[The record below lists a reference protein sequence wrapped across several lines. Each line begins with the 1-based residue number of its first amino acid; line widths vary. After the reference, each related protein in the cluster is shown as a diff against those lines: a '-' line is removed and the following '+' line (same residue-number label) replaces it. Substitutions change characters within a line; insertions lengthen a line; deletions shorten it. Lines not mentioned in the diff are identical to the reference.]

1 MVPQNVGSNTQNKLL
16 PTSPT
21 HNTMNKIV
29 SSRIYKA
36 IKDVKSDLTMLLA
49 INFLLATLVSVS
61 TGSVAQSGPQR
72 TLLALSKNDH
82 TLAIVNS
89 VTLKVIARVPVGP
102 DPHEVIASDDGKTAY
117 VSNTGGGRSYEINV
131 IDLVAQKALPNIE
144 RNNVYRREGAVLS
157 RRRQVRRPL

>member
-49 INFLLATLVSVS
+49 INFLLATLGSVS

-72 TLLALSKNDH
+72 TLLALLKNDH
-82 TLAIVNS
+82 TLALVNS
-89 VTLKVIARVPVGP
+89 VTLKDIAREPVGP
-102 DPHEVIASDDGKTAY
+102 DRHEVIASDDGTTAY
-117 VSNTGGGRSYEINV
+117 VSSTVGGSS
-131 IDLVAQKALPNIE
+131 
-144 RNNVYRREGAVLS
+144 S
-157 RRRQVRRPL
+157 RI